1 MAAAVTVVSEM
12 ASVKLPEIDADDGCG
27 TQLRYLLHRHGLC
40 GEFRATASD
49 PLPANLLSALRLHAM
64 TPAELYLRDAPPE
77 HANPPPAV
85 EFVGAQNERYAL
97 LSARRLLR
105 DHKPS
110 AHAVAVLL
118 ERLCCVAP
126 EAPLRR
132 HARDG
137 AMQAALGALGGRGA
151 VALADCAAGGRG
163 LVSGA
168 PLRRGAV
175 VLALPA
181 GALLSAA
188 AARAALGADVAA
200 AVDEGAWTEHVLVM
214 LLLLRERAR
223 GRASRWARWLRLLPA
238 AFDNLAS
245 WSDAELRPLHGCD
258 CYWQAVAA
266 REEVAAL
273 HRSVAARVGAA
284 AAGTLAE
291 WRWAYGAVAT
301 RAIALPAALGELDAG
316 ALVIVPVLDMA
327 NHAAAAQLELTVDA
341 ASGELRATTL
351 AAVGAGTQLFLSYGS
366 LDAEALLLSYGVPP
380 AAAAPLAPV
389 TLALAPPPALESA
402 DDLLAAVLLLLQHMG
417 LPLDGWAGG
426 DGAPLPAR
434 LLGTARLLSLRSAD
448 ELTALPIAAADAR
461 PLSDANERAAVALV
475 AAAIEAALA
484 ALAEPPAGGGGG
496 RRAAARLFCARRR
509 AALEAALEAARARAS
524 GVGKKRGR
532 E

>member
-1 MAAAVTVVSEM
+1 
-12 ASVKLPEIDADDGCG
+12 
-27 TQLRYLLHRHGLC
+27 
-40 GEFRATASD
+40 
-49 PLPANLLSALRLHAM
+49 
-64 TPAELYLRDAPPE
+64 
-77 HANPPPAV
+77 
-85 EFVGAQNERYAL
+85 
-97 LSARRLLR
+97 
-105 DHKPS
+105 
-110 AHAVAVLL
+110 
-118 ERLCCVAP
+118 
-126 EAPLRR
+126 
-132 HARDG
+132 
-137 AMQAALGALGGRGA
+137 
-151 VALADCAAGGRG
+151 
-163 LVSGA
+163 
-168 PLRRGAV
+168 
-175 VLALPA
+175 
-181 GALLSAA
+181 
-188 AARAALGADVAA
+188 
-200 AVDEGAWTEHVLVM
+200 M

-496 RRAAARLFCARRR
+496 GRRAAARLVWRGGARRSRPPWRRARARVRVGRKLGVSEIKLSSAKHALHKRPNAAARPPSAPRRSTRRRARAGRRGARRARHLAGVNLLVRTAHFQFGGVLLLAGQQLLQRIVRRRHRRLVHRPAVGRELLERAGERARRR
-509 AALEAALEAARARAS
+509 VAREREEFEGLLVGGRLGERADEDGGQIVRVGAADGDVALAEDRAAARPAVEFQARRPHDAVRQAAVAKHLLRRRLLFEDAARVEADDRD
-524 GVGKKRGR
+524 VGGADQPRAF
-532 E
+532 